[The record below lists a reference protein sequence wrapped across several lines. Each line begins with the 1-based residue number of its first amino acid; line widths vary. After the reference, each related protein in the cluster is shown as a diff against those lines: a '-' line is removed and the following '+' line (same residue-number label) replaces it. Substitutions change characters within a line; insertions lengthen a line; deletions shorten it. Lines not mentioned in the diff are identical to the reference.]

1 MMTSSILGSA
11 LLGFDDFA
19 LAQGLEPH
27 ALMAAVSLGPGDL
40 DAAIETRQFNQ
51 LLALCAQRSGNG
63 LFALQFGLEHGMRG
77 MGSLLHAI
85 QGAHSVGEVVHALS
99 RHSHVLGTAVQFRI
113 ERHAG
118 SARLLYQVTDA
129 EIPCVRQT
137 VEWAMGMSAQLMQ
150 SLLKHLWRPQ
160 ALLLQHGA
168 AVAPVAYRCLLGV
181 TPRFSSL
188 ENAWVFAPSL
198 LDTRLA
204 VQDERFMQLARQ
216 LQEELADISLQSLPL
231 HVQRLIRNR
240 MPHGRVTVE
249 QVAMDLT
256 VSPRSLQRY
265 LLTQGTS
272 FQALLDKTRQAVAT
286 RLIRDASISLTQVA
300 DLLGYTQLGAFS
312 RAFSRW
318 HGVSPQQWKRQ
329 LHQAPALDPN
339 AKCPASPPPS
349 AEA

>member
-1 MMTSSILGSA
+1 MMTSSILGTA

-19 LAQGLEPH
+19 IAHGLEPR
-27 ALMAAVSLGPGDL
+27 ALMTEVSLGPGDL
-40 DAAIETRQFNQ
+40 DTVIDIRQFEA
-51 LLALCAQRSGNG
+51 LLALCAHRSGNG
-63 LFALQFGLEHGMRG
+63 LFALRFGLEQGMRG

-85 QGAHSVGEVVHALS
+85 QGARTVGEVVHALS
-99 RHSHVLGTAVQFRI
+99 RHSHMLGTAVAFRI

-118 SARLLYQVTDA
+118 SARLLYHVTDA
-129 EIPCVRQT
+129 DIPCVRQT

-150 SLLKHLWRPQ
+150 SLLKHLWRPH

-168 AVAPVAYRCLLGV
+168 VMAPAAYRCRLGV
-181 TPRFSSL
+181 APRFSSL

-204 VQDERFMQLARQ
+204 VQDERFMQLTRQ

-240 MPHGRVTVE
+240 LPHGRVTVE
-249 QVAMDLT
+249 QIAMDLT

-272 FQALLDKTRQAVAT
+272 FQTLLDKTRQAMAT
-286 RLIRDASISLTQVA
+286 RLIRDASVSLTQVA

-329 LHQAPALDPN
+329 LHQASMLDPS
-339 AKCPASPPPS
+339 ATCPAPPPPS
-349 AEA
+349 TEA